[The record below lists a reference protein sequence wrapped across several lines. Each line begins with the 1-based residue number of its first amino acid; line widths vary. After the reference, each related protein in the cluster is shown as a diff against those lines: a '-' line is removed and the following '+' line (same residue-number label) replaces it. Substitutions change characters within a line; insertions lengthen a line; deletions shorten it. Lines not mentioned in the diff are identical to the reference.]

1 VREREDVNRT
11 REAGNLDEIQRGVAI
26 TLNLFRNGAVGFIDW
41 LDLPSDR
48 LIRAVLVQLFVRE
61 GKVIKHKLLNWI
73 SESFGASDIW

>member
-1 VREREDVNRT
+1 
-11 REAGNLDEIQRGVAI
+11 VAN
-26 TLNLFRNGAVGFIDW
+26 TLNLHRQGAVGFIDW

-73 SESFGASDIW
+73 SESFGAPDLW